1 VSEVAFLG
9 GFRRAHSS
17 RITRWPASL
26 LVESDFTSSAVD
38 EQASEPAL
46 GVLAAGRFRRNTKN
60 LAVKATLCD

>member
-38 EQASEPAL
+38 EQATDPGL
-46 GVLAAGRFRRNTKN
+46 GVLAAGRFR
-60 LAVKATLCD
+60 